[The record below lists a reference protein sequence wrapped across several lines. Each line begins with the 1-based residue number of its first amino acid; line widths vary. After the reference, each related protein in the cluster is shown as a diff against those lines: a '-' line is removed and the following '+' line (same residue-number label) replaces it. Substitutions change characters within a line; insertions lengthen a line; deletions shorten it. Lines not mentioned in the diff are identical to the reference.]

1 MKKIIT
7 THQMKALDNHTINT
21 MGMPSLLLMER
32 AALAAVTVLKNEKF
46 NLSKVLVI
54 CGTGNNGGD
63 GIAIGRLL
71 HLAGITVDVYLAG
84 NIEKTS
90 EEHKIQKKIAENY
103 GTTFVNNLKLSE
115 YTTIVDSV
123 FGIGLSRIPADEY
136 QQLFHKINKTAAK
149 VLAVDIPSG
158 IHGDNGQIMGE
169 AVSADVTV
177 TFAYAKPGLLLYP
190 GANYAGKVIVKDI
203 GIYEHG
209 AAEKSR
215 IRVIEKSDMNLLPP
229 RVKHGNK
236 SSFGKVLLIAGSY
249 NMSGAAYLCGKAC
262 FNTGTGMVKIHTT
275 ESNRKILQK
284 QLPEAMLSTYL
295 DGEEYQEYNEDGN
308 CTKFRE
314 YAEYREYTQYQEHA
328 EYQELKKAIEWC
340 DVIGIGP
347 GIGTG
352 QAAGEMVSYLLQN
365 TDKPLIIDADG
376 LNLLSENMEQLK
388 NHKGIC
394 IVTPHI
400 GEMARLMGEKIDK
413 IKEDPIGAALSFA
426 EKYQVICVLKDARTV
441 IAQPDGECFINL
453 SGNSG
458 MATAGSGDV
467 LTGIISGFIAQG
479 ECRRRWKR
487 GCPAPHHGH
496 SASKMEALTAPHHG
510 HSASKMEAGAITA
523 LSVYLHGKA
532 GDKAKKKLGER
543 VMMASDL
550 FKQLSRLLKEYEKR
564 GNHEPTPQSM
574 CNDKSGCSN

>member
-1 MKKIIT
+1 MKKIVT
-7 THQMKALDNHTINT
+7 NSQMKTLDNYTINV
-21 MGMPSLLLMER
+21 MEMPSLLLMER
-32 AALAAVTVLKNEKF
+32 AALAAVDVLKTEKF
-46 NLSKVLVI
+46 NLSKVLIV

-63 GIAIGRLL
+63 GLAIARLL
-71 HLAGITVDVYLAG
+71 HLSGVKADVYLAG
-84 NIEKTS
+84 NTEKTS

-123 FGIGLSRIPADEY
+123 FGIGLSRILTDEY
-136 QQLFHKINKTAAK
+136 QQLFHQINNATAK

-158 IHGDNGQIMGE
+158 IHGDNGQVMGA
-169 AVSADVTV
+169 AVSADATV

-190 GANYAGKVIVKDI
+190 GANYTGKVIIKDV
-203 GIYEHG
+203 GIYEYESS
-209 AAEKSR
+209 EKAR
-215 IRVIEKSDMNLLPP
+215 IQVIQKSDMSLLPP
-229 RVKHGNK
+229 RLKYSNK
-236 SSFGKVLLIAGSY
+236 GSFGKVLLIAGSY

-262 FNTGTGMVKIHTT
+262 FYTGAGMVKIHTT
-275 ESNRKILQK
+275 ESNRRILQK
-284 QLPEAMLSTYL
+284 QLPEAMLSTYQ
-295 DGEEYQEYNEDGN
+295 DMEGYQEYDEDGN

-314 YAEYREYTQYQEHA
+314 YAEYREYTEYQEHA
-328 EYQELKKAIEWC
+328 DYQELKKGIDWC

-347 GIGTG
+347 GLGTG
-352 QAAGEMVSYLLQN
+352 QAAREIISFLLQS

-376 LNLLSENMEQLK
+376 LNLLSKNMEQLK
-388 NHKGIC
+388 NYKGIC

-400 GEMARLMGEKIDK
+400 GEMARLTGKKANE
-413 IKEDPIGAALSFA
+413 IKEDPIAAAISFA
-426 EKYQVICVLKDARTV
+426 QKYQVVCVLKDVRTV

-467 LTGIISGFIAQG
+467 LTGMISGFIAQSI
-479 ECRRRWKR
+479 C
-487 GCPAPHHGH
+487 
-496 SASKMEALTAPHHG
+496 ASKMEALTAPHYG
-510 HSASKMEAGAITA
+510 HAASKMEALTAPHYGHSANKMESLTAPHYGHSANKMEVGAITA

-550 FKQLSRLLKEYEKR
+550 IKQLSRLLKEYEK
-564 GNHEPTPQSM
+564 EE
-574 CNDKSGCSN
+574 KL